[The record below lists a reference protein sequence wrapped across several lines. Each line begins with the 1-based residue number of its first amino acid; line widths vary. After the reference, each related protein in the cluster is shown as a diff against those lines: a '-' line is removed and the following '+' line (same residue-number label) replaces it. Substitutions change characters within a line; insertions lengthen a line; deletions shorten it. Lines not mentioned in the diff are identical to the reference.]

1 MVTQG
6 RVDRRYDLSH
16 PNARRNRLAKKF
28 IPDGDSDFACMARH
42 FANLINRDPS
52 RYLMSADDAKAIAEA
67 VVVYRD
73 ALAKNTQRF
82 TKSRQTVVLKD
93 EARRRAEQLIREA
106 GNFIRTS
113 SKIDSLAKQLARVN
127 PRPEKLRKRSVPQT
141 PPTLSFADDRVPY
154 SNTADGTHVI
164 RFRDAFGKDSSNAK
178 PAGAHCLELYYDLV
192 PPGEPIPAFPGQR
205 TGGHKLYLRS
215 FTRSPLTIKYPK
227 CDQPMRI
234 VYWGC
239 WADATGEQGPFS
251 ATLATKFVGIDAP
264 KVEAPRLEKR
274 REQTIII
281 TEGRRALPE
290 LIDTE
295 TVEAT
300 QFDERRL
307 LTDES
312 AEAA

>member
-1 MVTQG
+1 MVTHG
-6 RVDRRYDLSH
+6 RSSTRYDLSH
-16 PNARRNRLAKKF
+16 PNARPARLAKKF

-42 FANLINRDPS
+42 FANVINRDPS
-52 RYLMSADDAKAIAEA
+52 RYLMAAEDAKAIAEA

-82 TKSRQTVVLKD
+82 TKSRKTVTLKD

-113 SKIDSLAKQLARVN
+113 SKIDSLAKQLANVN
-127 PRPEKLRKRSVPQT
+127 PRSEKLRKRSVPQT
-141 PPTLSFADDRVPY
+141 PPTLSFPDNVVPY

-164 RFRDAFGKDSSNAK
+164 HFRDAFGKDSSNAK
-178 PAGAHCLELYYDLV
+178 PAGAHCMELYYDLV
-192 PPGEPIPAFPGQR
+192 PPGEPIPRYPGER

-251 ATLATKFVGIDAP
+251 QTLATKFVGLDAP
-264 KVEAPRLEKR
+264 TVEAPRLEKR

-281 TEGRRALPE
+281 TSGQRALPE
-290 LIDTE
+290 LIDTD
-295 TVEAT
+295 TVADGELHE
-300 QFDERRL
+300 QRL
-307 LTDES
+307 LTDET